1 MMWSFR
7 IAFVYFLLSFP
18 SLAGSEI
25 ESFNANLVLKP
36 NRISV
41 SAQIKVADVIL
52 LKERGFRAIINNRP
66 DGEEPWQPMG
76 LEIRNQAEAL
86 GLQYFYIPVSPS
98 GITPEN
104 INDVLAALR
113 ETSGPVLAYCRS
125 GARSERL
132 KVALQIDLNRL

>member
-1 MMWSFR
+1 MWSVR

-18 SLAGSEI
+18 SLAGSKI
-25 ESFNANLVLKP
+25 ESGNGNLTSKL
-36 NRISV
+36 NRLSV

-66 DGEEPWQPMG
+66 DGEEPWQPTG

-98 GITPEN
+98 GITSEN
-104 INDVLAALR
+104 INDFLAALR
-113 ETSGPVLAYCRS
+113 ETSGSVLAYCRS

-132 KVALQIDLNRL
+132 KVALQTDLNRL